1 MSQTYDEWLKEQN
14 KNSLSFKDALEAS
27 QTPAGKEL
35 TKPKQAKTA
44 KKSNGGS
51 GMSTSGKLDAAA
63 SFFSKAAD
71 MTPGSKWRNIDPS
84 SLKTGEVK
92 DNDGATKDSMDITKF
107 SDAYGSRNTDTTG
120 EDFGKMSDEERKKK
134 YGF

>member
-1 MSQTYDEWLKEQN
+1 MTPLQDEEEKKKKKGN
-14 KNSLSFKDALEAS
+14 GLSFKDALEAS

-35 TKPKQAKTA
+35 TKPKPAKTA
-44 KKSNGGS
+44 KKSNGG
-51 GMSTSGKLDAAA
+51 GKSTSDKLSAAA

-71 MTPGSKWRNIDPS
+71 MTPASKYRNIDPS
-84 SLKTGEVK
+84 SLKTGDVK
-92 DNDGATKDSMDITKF
+92 DNDGAAKDSMDITKF
-107 SDAYGSRNTDTTG
+107 SDAYGSRNADTTG